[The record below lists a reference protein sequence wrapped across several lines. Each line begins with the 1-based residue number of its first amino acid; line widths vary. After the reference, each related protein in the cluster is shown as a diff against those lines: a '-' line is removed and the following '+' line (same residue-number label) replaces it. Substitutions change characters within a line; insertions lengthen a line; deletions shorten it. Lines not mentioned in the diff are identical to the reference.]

1 MSRRQ
6 RRDLSVFSLSVLD
19 CICCGFGA
27 VILLFVISKVSQPL
41 ILEQVQNDLSG
52 LVAEL
57 EEQVHEIRGE
67 VVVLNRELLGKREQI
82 SKTKVQIARLQ
93 GDLSDLEGRFAA
105 TSGDAEI
112 ENEAETR
119 LAAAIQELTDE
130 MRRLLASSPR
140 RRDATVGGIPID
152 SEYII
157 FIIDTSG
164 SMPRHAWPLV
174 QRKMQ

>member
-93 GDLSDLEGRFAA
+93 GDLSALEGRFAA

-119 LAAAIQELTDE
+119 LAAAIK
-130 MRRLLASSPR
+130 
-140 RRDATVGGIPID
+140 G
-152 SEYII
+152 
-157 FIIDTSG
+157 
-164 SMPRHAWPLV
+164 
-174 QRKMQ
+174 